1 MSSAVATPKHQC
13 LRRTEL
19 ARSLRQQTPQ
29 CTMPTKTRT
38 ESGTATRQAGIS
50 LLPPLCKCVASHTF
64 PNNTSTMPQSALR
77 QCQKKQRSLPPPQT
91 QGRRH
96 LTIRISKHT
105 TKQTTRELKNEV
117 QNQTRFPPPDAAS
130 QLMTSRSNPSVHQ
143 LLTQF
148 QTEMV
153 APPQTR
159 ISFWNKKCTPGRNI
173 MRHTPR
179 AEIPRSFPSLDHNCC
194 LHSKPSEDQT
204 QHTRDRKL
212 HRPVRNKRRCLQE
225 ED

>member
-1 MSSAVATPKHQC
+1 MKNTQTINWASPA
-13 LRRTEL
+13 L
-19 ARSLRQQTPQ
+19 AREALGGLGGSRNSSTDLAQR
-29 CTMPTKTRT
+29 KSST
-38 ESGTATRQAGIS
+38 ES
-50 LLPPLCKCVASHTF
+50 
-64 PNNTSTMPQSALR
+64 
-77 QCQKKQRSLPPPQT
+77 
-91 QGRRH
+91 

-159 ISFWNKKCTPGRNI
+159 ISFWNKKCTPGRNVI
-173 MRHTPR
+173 WHTPR
-179 AEIPRSFPSLDHNCC
+179 AEIPRSFPTLDHSCC

-204 QHTRDRKL
+204 QHTHSQTPPPSSK
-212 HRPVRNKRRCLQE
+212 
-225 ED
+225 